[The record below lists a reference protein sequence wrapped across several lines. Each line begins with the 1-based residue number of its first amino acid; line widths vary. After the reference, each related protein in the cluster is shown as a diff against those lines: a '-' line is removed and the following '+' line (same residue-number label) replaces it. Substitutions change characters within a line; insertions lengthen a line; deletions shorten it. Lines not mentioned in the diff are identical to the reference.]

1 MKRPRIRSV
10 APALLA
16 WTLSTAVAAAGPA
29 GQETVNELDR
39 QEPVSSAD
47 AGRGEIVV
55 SMRDI
60 AALGRPGRGDLV
72 VEADGTASTIDGG
85 ESLRLSL
92 PPEELDRLRRE
103 LVKDLNGL
111 EPGIRTTDV
120 TDQPLTTVAV
130 VASDGGSPVEV
141 SVYGGAGP
149 PGFRNAVDR
158 LTELVE
164 SIRAR
169 GKVDERAPIL
179 VTVVRDPAR
188 EAERTIDWPEA
199 VPEPMLGP
207 TRVAYVPVVGESAR
221 ELRQR
226 LGSPN
231 TDVGVRLADGSV
243 AIATWTAV
251 LPAPGG

>member
-10 APALLA
+10 VPALLA
-16 WTLSTAVAAAGPA
+16 WTLSTAVAAAGPV
-29 GQETVNELDR
+29 GQETVNEPDR

-47 AGRGEIVV
+47 TGRGEIVL
-55 SMRDI
+55 SMRDVG
-60 AALGRPGRGDLV
+60 ALGNPGRGDLV

-103 LVKDLNGL
+103 LVEDLNGL
-111 EPGIRTTDV
+111 EPEIRTTEA

-130 VASDGGSPVEV
+130 VAPDGGSPVEV
-141 SVYGGAGP
+141 SVYGGEGP

-169 GKVDERAPIL
+169 GEVDERAPIL
-179 VTVVRDPAR
+179 VTVVHDPAR

-207 TRVAYVPVVGESAR
+207 TRVAYIPVTGESAR

-226 LGSPN
+226 LGPPN
-231 TDVGVRLADGSV
+231 ADVGVRLADGSV

-251 LPAPGG
+251 LPTPGE

>member
-1 MKRPRIRSV
+1 MKRPRIRSIV
-10 APALLA
+10 PALLA
-16 WTLSTAVAAAGPA
+16 WTLSAAVTAAGA
-29 GQETVNELDR
+29 GGQETVNEPDR

-47 AGRGEIVV
+47 TGRSEIVA
-55 SMRDI
+55 SMR
-60 AALGRPGRGDLV
+60 AVGVLGNPGRGDLV

-92 PPEELDRLRRE
+92 SPEELDRLRRA
-103 LVKDLNGL
+103 LVKDLHGL
-111 EPGIRTTDV
+111 EREIRTTEA

-130 VASDGGSPVEV
+130 AAPDGGSPVEV
-141 SVYGGAGP
+141 SVYGGEGP
-149 PGFRNAVDR
+149 PGFRHAVDR

-169 GKVDERAPIL
+169 GEVDERAPIL
-179 VTVVRDPAR
+179 VTVVHGPAR
-188 EAERTIDWPEA
+188 EAERTIDWPGA

-226 LGSPN
+226 LGPPN

-251 LPAPGG
+251 LPTTGH